1 MNDPI
6 NPSLRQL
13 PRHEPAELIPSL
25 RETSLL
31 EWLKASGRIIPRDDR
46 EQSAARE
53 EEEFIG
59 LIAEEEDD
67 SYNESDDSNDS
78 DDL

>member
-13 PRHEPAELIPSL
+13 PRHEPAELIPSH

-46 EQSAARE
+46 EQSSARE

-67 SYNESDDSNDS
+67 SYSDSDDSDG